1 MPIIHS
7 TPNASHYKIH
17 IRALQGVLPSFKV
30 DARQQLALLGINDKK
45 AQDSIIEHSGYE
57 YVHMLIPPATTTD
70 MMLACARKLLE
81 QEDLQSSEIDAI
93 ISITQSPD
101 YLSPGNSFFYL
112 YNLGISK
119 NCVCIDLFDDGSGFI
134 NALLA
139 AANLISTGSCKRILL
154 IAGDCA
160 RLTTTNIGDTTVP
173 LFGDGG
179 GVTIIECDDS
189 CVSNSRS
196 SNVSFYFEHVSN
208 VNKNVAWTYNLTSSH
223 RKPSYDALK
232 HATPR
237 VSSAKLTEEFCHHL
251 KPTKFN
257 IIENGFELQFTENVL
272 GILIKAI
279 DNTLTSCS
287 INCDNLGAA
296 ICAPLRKDLLE
307 LVTKNWSLYTNKK
320 PCLHNHDIFDFL
332 NKDLGH
338 INSGALPVAISYNL
352 AQLSSISEKLT
363 LLVGVGATMSIGIT
377 VVNFSRTNLYPIFYY
392 DPNKG
397 IASGQ

>member
-7 TPNASHYKIH
+7 TPNTSHYKIH

-30 DARQQLALLGINDKK
+30 DARQQLAQLGINDKK
-45 AQDSIIEHSGYE
+45 AQDSIIERSGYE

-70 MMLACARKLLE
+70 MMLACARKLLA
-81 QEDLQSSEIDAI
+81 QENLQSSEIDAI

-179 GVTIIECDDS
+179 GVAIIECDNS
-189 CVSNSRS
+189 CISNSKS
-196 SNVSFYFEHVSN
+196 SNLSFYFEHVSN
-208 VNKNVAWTYNLTSSH
+208 INKSITWAYNLTASH
-223 RKPSYDALK
+223 RKPSTDALK

-237 VSSAKLTEEFCHHL
+237 VSSAKLTKEFCHHFE
-251 KPTKFN
+251 PTKFN
-257 IIENGFELQFTENVL
+257 ISEDKFTLQFAENVL
-272 GILIKAI
+272 STLVKAI

-287 INCDNLGAA
+287 INYGDLGAA
-296 ICAPLRKDLLE
+296 ICAPIRKDLLE
-307 LVTKNWSLYTNKK
+307 LVNKNWTLYTNKK
-320 PCLHNHDIFDFL
+320 TLLHNHNIFDFL

-338 INSGALPVAISYNL
+338 VNSGALPIAISYNL
-352 AQLSSISEKLT
+352 ALLPSISKKPT
-363 LLVGVGATMSIGIT
+363 LLVGIGATMSLAIA
-377 VVNFSRTNLYPIFYY
+377 VVDFSCTNIYPTFYY
-392 DPNKG
+392 D
-397 IASGQ
+397 